1 MTREKAKVLLPIIQ
15 AIIDGREI
23 QVNLNGEWV
32 DVDENH
38 NCVFLPESYEYRVKP
53 MITYRPFKDCDECLN
68 EMFRHQPFG
77 WIKNK
82 EDGHYSMVTT
92 VDAAESEK
100 HILIS
105 GDYLCSLD
113 VTMSLYTFADGEPF
127 GIKTEEQL

>member
-113 VTMSLYTFADGEPF
+113 ITMSLYTFADGEPF